1 MMYEIIKAVI
11 ESGNYELSDILA
23 KIDKRC
29 VENQITEEQRDEL
42 QTMARENADTTK
54 SVDVMAKLQELEARI
69 KVLEEAK
76 QSPTEEPTEDYAE
89 FEVGKWYYAGD
100 KISFNGKNYECVAP
114 QGKVCVWN
122 PTDYPTYWNEI

>member
-1 MMYEIIKAVI
+1 MMFEIIKAVI

-42 QTMARENADTTK
+42 QALARANADFTK
-54 SVDVMAKLQELEARI
+54 SVDLMAKVQELEARI
-69 KVLEEAK
+69 KALEEAK
-76 QSPTEEPTEDYAE
+76 ENTPSEEHYAE
-89 FEVGKWYYAGD
+89 FEVSKWYYAGD

-114 QGKVCVWN
+114 QGVVCVWN